1 MESYFSGLKL
11 FLFYCGQS
19 FRRDEIVWYFK
30 NVYNEI
36 YSGLNGV
43 MEKRCFFVYLGCSF
57 IYRKFV
63 FFILR
68 GKIIYSF
75 LLGSFGFIIGE
86 ENEFEIIECI
96 DDLLVLGNKDLDKI
110 RRFREVIFEIV
121 TFFKYD
127 FFIKVIL
134 RFR

>member
-1 MESYFSGLKL
+1 M
-11 FLFYCGQS
+11 
-19 FRRDEIVWYFK
+19 
-30 NVYNEI
+30 
-36 YSGLNGV
+36 
-43 MEKRCFFVYLGCSF
+43 GCSF

-75 LLGSFGFIIGE
+75 LLGSFGFIIGA

-110 RRFREVIFEIV
+110 RRFREVILEIV

-134 RFR
+134 RFRRVFGLDILSRVF

>member
-1 MESYFSGLKL
+1 M
-11 FLFYCGQS
+11 
-19 FRRDEIVWYFK
+19 
-30 NVYNEI
+30 
-36 YSGLNGV
+36 
-43 MEKRCFFVYLGCSF
+43 GCSF

-75 LLGSFGFIIGE
+75 LLGSFGFIIGA

-134 RFR
+134 RFRRVFGLDILSRVF

>member
-1 MESYFSGLKL
+1 M
-11 FLFYCGQS
+11 
-19 FRRDEIVWYFK
+19 
-30 NVYNEI
+30 
-36 YSGLNGV
+36 
-43 MEKRCFFVYLGCSF
+43 
-57 IYRKFV
+57 
-63 FFILR
+63 
-68 GKIIYSF
+68 
-75 LLGSFGFIIGE
+75 LGSFGFIIGV

-134 RFR
+134 RFRRVFGLDILSRMF

>member
-1 MESYFSGLKL
+1 M
-11 FLFYCGQS
+11 
-19 FRRDEIVWYFK
+19 
-30 NVYNEI
+30 
-36 YSGLNGV
+36 
-43 MEKRCFFVYLGCSF
+43 GCSF

-134 RFR
+134 RFRRVFGLDILSRMF

>member
-1 MESYFSGLKL
+1 M
-11 FLFYCGQS
+11 
-19 FRRDEIVWYFK
+19 
-30 NVYNEI
+30 
-36 YSGLNGV
+36 
-43 MEKRCFFVYLGCSF
+43 GCSF

-75 LLGSFGFIIGE
+75 LLGSFGFIIGA

-110 RRFREVIFEIV
+110 RRFREVILEIV

-134 RFR
+134 RFRRVFGLDILSRMF

>member
-1 MESYFSGLKL
+1 M
-11 FLFYCGQS
+11 
-19 FRRDEIVWYFK
+19 
-30 NVYNEI
+30 
-36 YSGLNGV
+36 
-43 MEKRCFFVYLGCSF
+43 
-57 IYRKFV
+57 
-63 FFILR
+63 
-68 GKIIYSF
+68 
-75 LLGSFGFIIGE
+75 LGSFGFIIGA

-134 RFR
+134 RFRRVFGLDILSRVF

>member
-1 MESYFSGLKL
+1 M
-11 FLFYCGQS
+11 
-19 FRRDEIVWYFK
+19 
-30 NVYNEI
+30 
-36 YSGLNGV
+36 
-43 MEKRCFFVYLGCSF
+43 GCSF

-75 LLGSFGFIIGE
+75 LLGSFGFIIGV

-134 RFR
+134 RFRRVFGLDILSRVF